1 MRPCWVLTPEGI
13 NVDPGQ
19 SGGIS
24 GRGQAWIYFFAAL
37 GGLLFGYDTGVIGG
51 AILFIRDEFRLS
63 SGAQGLVVSLLL
75 LGAIVGSALAG
86 PLNDR
91 YGRRKLLLWA
101 GITFTVGALG
111 AALAPGVGTLY
122 LFRFVLGLAVG
133 AAAVSVPLY
142 LSESAPTRI
151 RGAVATLN
159 QVFISIGFLLAYGA
173 DLWLSGWAAW
183 RWMVGLAV
191 IPGVLLA
198 VGIAFQSESPR
209 WLVRHNRLDEARA
222 VLARSRD
229 PEAIDAELAEIQG
242 VERASRSE
250 ATFREL
256 MRARWV
262 RPALVA
268 ACGLT
273 ILQQF
278 IGINTIAYYAPTF
291 LSKAGLGDQ
300 AAILNSVGLSTLGL
314 IVCVGSLF
322 LVDRVGRKPLL
333 LTGLV
338 LMGVAMGVL
347 GINILVNGFTPGP
360 TVVVDIACL
369 WLYSTAFSISWGPVV
384 WVMVPEVFPL
394 RFRGAAAGIAT
405 LCNWAANFVV
415 SAAFPVLLGVVG
427 WVYVVFAVIC
437 FLSIAFTVYLVPET
451 RRRSLEQIEEDLR
464 ARIPFAGRVT
474 RQTG

>member
-1 MRPCWVLTPEGI
+1 MIT
-13 NVDPGQ
+13 DQ
-19 SGGIS
+19 SRRS
-24 GRGQAWIYFFAAL
+24 RRSQAWIYFFAAL

-51 AILFIRDEFRLS
+51 AILYIRDDFHLGE
-63 SGAQGLVVSLLL
+63 GAQGLVVSLLL
-75 LGAIVGSALAG
+75 LGAIVGSAVAG

-91 YGRRKLLLWA
+91 YGRRKLLMWA

-111 AALAPGVGTLY
+111 AALAPEVGILY
-122 LFRFVLGLAVG
+122 LFRFLLGLAVG

-173 DLWLSGWAAW
+173 DLWLSHWSAW

-198 VGIAFQSESPR
+198 VGIAFQAESPR

-222 VLARSRD
+222 VLARSRG
-229 PEAIDAELAEIQG
+229 PAAVETELAEIQE
-242 VERASRSE
+242 VERVSHAEASLRD
-250 ATFREL
+250 L
-256 MRARWV
+256 LRARWV
-262 RPALVA
+262 RPALLA

-278 IGINTIAYYAPTF
+278 VGINTVSYYAPTF
-291 LSKAGLGDQ
+291 LSKAGLGDR
-300 AAILNSVGLSTLGL
+300 AAILNSVGLSTVGL
-314 IVCVGSLF
+314 IVCVASLF

-333 LTGLV
+333 LIGLI
-338 LMGVAMGVL
+338 LMGIAMGVL
-347 GINILVNGFTPGP
+347 GVNILINGFSGGP
-360 TVVVDIACL
+360 TIVIDIACL

-427 WVYVVFAVIC
+427 WVYAAFAVIC
-437 FLSIAFTVYLVPET
+437 FLSIAFVVYLVPET
-451 RRRSLEQIEEDLR
+451 RRRSLEQIEADLR
-464 ARIPFAGRVT
+464 ARVPLA
-474 RQTG
+474 QTPAVAAEQT